1 MDSDFSRMPSVQLP
15 RPSRVGLVAGIVILL
30 ILAIVFFGLKR
41 LPAVVR
47 SARVGA
53 KEFKDSSAG
62 VSGLSSVVPAEP
74 APLPPVRG
82 AAPPAAHGKTPEVD

>member
-1 MDSDFSRMPSVQLP
+1 MAF
-15 RPSRVGLVAGIVILL
+15 VGVSGIVILL

-74 APLPPVRG
+74 APLPPVRV
-82 AAPPAAHGKTPEVD
+82 AASPPARGNAPDVD

>member
-1 MDSDFSRMPSVQLP
+1 MAF
-15 RPSRVGLVAGIVILL
+15 VGVSGIVILL

-41 LPAVVR
+41 LPAVIR

-74 APLPPVRG
+74 APLPPVRVVP
-82 AAPPAAHGKTPEVD
+82 APAARENAPEVD